1 MGLAL
6 GCFGIFLFLLIFAVP
21 LGHAMAAAGI
31 IVMTIDG
38 INAVGAVQRIFAGIN
53 SISLIAVPFL
63 FFPAC

>member
-38 INAVGAVQRIFAGIN
+38 INAVGAVQRIFDGIN